1 MLEDTTVNSIDGN
14 LFRSLFHYASWRRQV
29 SFFFFFFAM
38 AIPNAIYPFAFFSL
52 NHTINY
58 LIYRWWAFTLTKFNG
73 YLIPESIQ
81 IIVYARNKKEIF
93 VCELKRLPT
102 TTKKEWLIFF
112 FHSKWKGGIWAVKQ
126 RVFDSF
132 FSLQISS
139 YLHVETLCRLFCNP
153 IGKKMVPRKICLLNK
168 LDFIC

>member
-81 IIVYARNKKEIF
+81 IIVYARNKKEIC

-112 FHSKWKGGIWAVKQ
+112 FILNEKVEYELSNKESSILFFLSKSQAIYMWKHFV
-126 RVFDSF
+126 VYF
-132 FSLQISS
+132 
-139 YLHVETLCRLFCNP
+139 VTLL
-153 IGKKMVPRKICLLNK
+153 GKKWFREKCVYLIN
-168 LDFIC
+168 